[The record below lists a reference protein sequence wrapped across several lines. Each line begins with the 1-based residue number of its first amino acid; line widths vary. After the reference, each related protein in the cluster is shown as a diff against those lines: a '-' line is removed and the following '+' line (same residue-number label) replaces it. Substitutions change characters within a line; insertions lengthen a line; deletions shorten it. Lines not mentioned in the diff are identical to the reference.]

1 MKVTLS
7 NGKEIEALGV
17 HGRNISYQG
26 VQRDSLLFL
35 FEIDNESLTD
45 AMTDFTAENCKVVT
59 LESDD
64 GEQFIH
70 EHYTIRTELG
80 YGFKDLVLTGGVSG
94 KDDTKVVYVRMAQ
107 TTLLE
112 RTVEN
117 QQEAID
123 NLIVAA
129 LEG

>member
-70 EHYTIRTELG
+70 EHYTIRTDLG
-80 YGFKDLVLTGGVSG
+80 YGFKDFVLTGGISG

>member
-7 NGKEIEALGV
+7 NGKELEALGV
-17 HGRNISYQG
+17 HGRSISYQG
-26 VQRDSLLFL
+26 VQRDSLIFL
-35 FEIDNESLTD
+35 FEIENESLSD
-45 AMTDFTAENCKVVT
+45 ALEDFTAENCGSIT
-59 LESDD
+59 LTNDD
-64 GEQFIH
+64 KEQFIH

-80 YGFKDLVLTGGVSG
+80 YGFKDFVLTGGISG

-112 RTVEN
+112 RTVES

>member
-7 NGKEIEALGV
+7 NGKELEALGV
-17 HGRNISYQG
+17 HGRSISYQG
-26 VQRDSLLFL
+26 VQRDSLIFL
-35 FEIDNESLTD
+35 FEIENESLSD
-45 AMTDFTAENCKVVT
+45 ALEDFTAENCGSIT
-59 LESDD
+59 LKNDD
-64 GEQFIH
+64 EELFIH

-80 YGFKDLVLTGGVSG
+80 YGFKDLVLTGGISG

-112 RTVEN
+112 RTVES

>member
-7 NGKEIEALGV
+7 NGKELEALGV

-26 VQRDSLLFL
+26 VQRDSLIFL
-35 FEIDNESLTD
+35 FEIDIESLTD

-80 YGFKDLVLTGGVSG
+80 YGFKDLVLTGGISG

>member
-1 MKVTLS
+1 MKVILS
-7 NGKEIEALGV
+7 NGRGIEALGV

-26 VQRDSLLFL
+26 VQRDSLIFL
-35 FEIDNESLTD
+35 FEIENESLAD
-45 AMTDFTAENCKVVT
+45 AMTDFTDENCAVVT

-64 GEQFIH
+64 GERFIH

-80 YGFKDLVLTGGVSG
+80 YGYKDLVLTGGVSG
-94 KDDTKVVYVRMAQ
+94 NDDTKVVYVRMAQ
-107 TTLLE
+107 TTLME
-112 RTVEN
+112 RTVES

>member
-1 MKVTLS
+1 MKVILS
-7 NGKEIEALGV
+7 NGKELEAKGV
-17 HGRNISYQG
+17 HGRSIMYQG
-26 VQRDSLLFL
+26 VQRDSLIFL
-35 FEIDNESLTD
+35 FDAESESLTD
-45 AMTDFTAENCKVVT
+45 AMTDFTAENCAAIT
-59 LESDD
+59 LEGDD

-80 YGFKDLVLTGGVSG
+80 YGYKELVLTGGVSG
-94 KDDTKVVYVRMAQ
+94 NDDSKVVYVRMAQ

-112 RTVEN
+112 RMVES

-123 NLIVAA
+123 NLIAAA

>member
-1 MKVTLS
+1 MKVILS
-7 NGKEIEALGV
+7 NGREIEALGV
-17 HGRNISYQG
+17 HGRSISYQG
-26 VQRDSLLFL
+26 VQRDSLIFL
-35 FEIDNESLTD
+35 FEVENESLSD
-45 AMTDFTAENCKVVT
+45 ALEDFTAENCGSIT
-59 LESDD
+59 LKNDD
-64 GEQFIH
+64 EEQFIH
-70 EHYTIRTELG
+70 EHYTIRTEVG
-80 YGFKDLVLTGGVSG
+80 YGFKDLVLTGGISG

-112 RTVEN
+112 RTVES